1 MMAIRILGAAL
12 LLVLPTL
19 AHSQESRPLTRAEQ
33 RLDLFGIEGTSARQ
47 DMPEILPSDDDGR
60 KSPALAAV
68 FSLVLPGMGELYA
81 GGFSSGKYFLIADG
95 ALWLTYAGVEMYGN
109 SLRDDSRSY
118 AISAAGIN
126 PAGKDDQFYVDI
138 GNFLTLEEYNEKQLR
153 DREPDRLYD
162 AAAGY
167 AWEWTSD
174 AARAAYRDQRIS
186 SEEAYNARKFVVA
199 GLIINRVASAI
210 NAARSAISHNSSL
223 EQALGRVEFSASV
236 LGGLDAPHG
245 VELSVRMGL

>member
-1 MMAIRILGAAL
+1 MAIKVLFCAL
-12 LLVLPTL
+12 FLLTPTL
-19 AHSQESRPLTRAEQ
+19 GSSQDSPTLTRAEQ
-33 RLDLFGIEGTSARQ
+33 RLDLFGAPGASQLQ
-47 DMPEILPSDDDGR
+47 DMPEIMPSDDDGK

-95 ALWLTYAGVEMYGN
+95 ALWITYAGVELYGN
-109 SLRDDSRSY
+109 ALRDDSRAY
-118 AISAAGIN
+118 AISGAKID

-153 DREPDRLYD
+153 DREPERLYS
-162 AAAGY
+162 AAEGF
-167 AWEWTSD
+167 AWSWTSD
-174 AARAAYRDQRIS
+174 DARATYRDQRIS

-199 GLIINRVASAI
+199 ALIINRVASAI
-210 NAARSAISHNSSL
+210 NAARSAVAHNSAL
-223 EQALGRVEFSASV
+223 EQALGRLEFSASV
-236 LGGLDAPHG
+236 LGGPDAAHG